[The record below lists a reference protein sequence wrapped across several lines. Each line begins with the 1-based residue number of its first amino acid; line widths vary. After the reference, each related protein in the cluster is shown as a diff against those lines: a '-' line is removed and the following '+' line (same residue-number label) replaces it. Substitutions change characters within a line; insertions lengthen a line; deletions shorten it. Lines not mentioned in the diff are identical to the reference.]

1 MGPILRVY
9 IDTSVIGGC
18 LEERWQ
24 DDSLKLMELFAGGKM
39 RPVLSS
45 LTIDEVLAAPRA
57 EVRALLDR
65 PELKNAEKVKLADIS
80 EADALAEAYIQEGVV
95 TQNSMTDAQHIA
107 AATVLRVNVLVSW
120 NFRHIVNL
128 RRIHL
133 FNAVNL
139 KRGYPMLD
147 IRSPKEVV
155 GYEDLEGF

>member
-9 IDTSVIGGC
+9 IDTSVVSGC

-24 DDSLKLMELFAGGKM
+24 EDSLKLMELFAGGKM

>member
-9 IDTSVIGGC
+9 IDTSVVSGC
-18 LEERWQ
+18 LEEKWQ
-24 DDSLKLMELFAGGKM
+24 EDSLKLMELFAGGKM

-45 LTIDEVLAAPRA
+45 LTIDEISAAPQA

-65 PELKNAEKVKLADIS
+65 PEFKNAEKMTFNEEAGLLAR
-80 EADALAEAYIQEGVV
+80 AYVQEGVV
-95 TQNSMTDAQHIA
+95 TKNSLTDAQHIA

-128 RRIHL
+128 RRIQL

-155 GYEDLEGF
+155 GYEDPEGF